1 MLRDLSQTHVFVRRV
16 ALSPLHESIAKIH
29 RPASPVIRKRNIMS
43 GIMERKWR
51 KGLSG
56 GGGGG
61 GEGDGGGSGRGRG
74 GGGGGGGVGGGGGG
88 GKP

>member
-29 RPASPVIRKRNIMS
+29 GPASPVIRKRNIMS

-56 GGGGG
+56 GGAVVVVVGAKEEEEVV
-61 GEGDGGGSGRGRG
+61 EG
-74 GGGGGGGVGGGGGG
+74 V
-88 GKP
+88 